1 MSRSTPGSV
10 RWWQDTALITLG
22 GVGLAVWLWDGP
34 IFYTTWVPEI
44 SPPAVQH
51 PPRSLAEMLDAG
63 CLTQDHLRA
72 MAEGRA
78 VQVNCPPPGPVLLRD
93 LPPEQRPFP

>member
-1 MSRSTPGSV
+1 MSKPGSL

-22 GVGLAVWLWDGP
+22 GVALAIWLWDGP
-34 IFYTTWVPEI
+34 VVTTVWVPEV
-44 SPPAVQH
+44 SSAPAQQA
-51 PPRSLAEMLDAG
+51 PRSLAEMFDQG

-78 VQVNCPPPGPVLLRD
+78 VQVTCPPPGPVLLRD